1 MQQFIKNH
9 SENIM
14 GTLSGLDR
22 LRLRGTIRWL
32 ATTEGMAKFLGTL
45 GVLLKDFRSYAQAI
59 THEIRSYTQ
68 QLAED
73 AARPYCYLASS
84 RTSKEEL
91 AREWAER
98 SRVREGLICVFRCVE
113 PCWSYQVVRNREKK
127 QLELRGGPSKCL
139 HLYFY
144 FLDRVLGLMHL
155 RLQTWFPFTIHLCLN
170 GREWLS
176 RQLDAK
182 GISYV
187 RRANCLVDV
196 EDFAAAQRL
205 LDRQLR
211 TDWPKLLDA
220 QAARCFPLHQKLWG
234 GEPLYYYWSAEE
246 SEWAT
251 DLAFRSSEALS
262 QLYPQLVR
270 HGIETF
276 SSSDVMRFL
285 GRKTP
290 QSGKVHGRFLGE
302 VTSDIRR
309 RPEGLRIKHRLNSNS
324 IKMYDKQGSVL
335 RVETTIN
342 DARDIKVYRAAE
354 GDPDGPKAW
363 RRLRKGVS
371 DLHRRS
377 QVSQAA
383 NERYLEALSAM
394 DDTTPMGELAERVTR
409 RLTWQGRPVRG
420 LNPLASQDATLL
432 AAVSRGEFAINGFRN
447 RDLRAILYPASS
459 PPTERR
465 RQASKITRQ
474 LRMLRAHGLIKKV
487 PKTHRYVLTDR
498 GRTTITA
505 LLTARQADT
514 QKLNQLAA

>member
-9 SENIM
+9 AEQIM

-32 ATTEGMAKFLGTL
+32 ATTEGIATFLGTL
-45 GVLLKDFRSYAQAI
+45 GILLKEFRTYAQGI
-59 THEIRSYTQ
+59 TSEIRSHAK

-73 AARPYCYLASS
+73 ASRPYCYLASS
-84 RTSKEEL
+84 RESKEEL
-91 AREWAER
+91 AREWAQR
-98 SRVREGLICVFRCVE
+98 DGIQEGLIAIFRCVE

-127 QLELRGGPSKCL
+127 MLELRGGPAKCL

-155 RLQTWFPFTIHLCLN
+155 RLQTWFPFTIHVCVN
-170 GREWLS
+170 GREWLARS
-176 RQLDAK
+176 LDAR
-182 GISYV
+182 GIGYL

-196 EDFAAAQRL
+196 EDFAMAQKL

-211 TDWPKLLDA
+211 TDWPRLLDR
-220 QAARCFPLHQKLWG
+220 QAARSFPLHRKLWG
-234 GEPLYYYWSAEE
+234 GKPLDYYWSAEE

-251 DLAFRSSEALS
+251 DLVFRSPEALS
-262 QLYPQLVR
+262 ALYPGLVR

-276 SSSDVMRFL
+276 SSGDVMRFL

-290 QSGKVHGRFLGE
+290 VSGQVHGRFLGE
-302 VTSDIRR
+302 VTSDVRR
-309 RPEGLRIKHRLNSNS
+309 REEGVRIKHRLNANS

-342 DARDIKVYRAAE
+342 DARDIKVYRAVE
-354 GDPDGPKAW
+354 GDSDGPKAW

-383 NERYLEALSAM
+383 NERYLDALGAAGQ
-394 DDTTPMGELAERVTR
+394 TTPLGELAEQVTR
-409 RLTWQGRPVRG
+409 RVTWQGRPVRG
-420 LNPLASQDATLL
+420 LNPLSSQDAALL
-432 AAVSRGEFAINGFRN
+432 TAVSRGEFTINGFRN
-447 RDLRAILYPASS
+447 RDLRAILYPTSSS
-459 PPTERR
+459 PAEGRR
-465 RQASKITRQ
+465 KASKITRQ

-498 GRTTITA
+498 GRTTIIA